1 MSVVSGGA
9 RAQTQACLS
18 GSQAFNHYFVFD
30 FSRFN
35 LVVYTCPFE
44 IFWNLLSYLWFCS
57 LQFCTCFIQHTHIPT
72 HFSHLFFSNL
82 SVFLC
87 LFFFKNVIFNTW
99 LVHCHLSSC
108 ILVKSLLFKFLEVYF
123 LSTLFLPDVTLK
135 AIREN
140 RVRKESLPW
149 RHLQYNSLENG
160 F

>member
-1 MSVVSGGA
+1 MSLVSGGA
-9 RAQTQACLS
+9 HVQTQARLP
-18 GSQAFNHYFVFD
+18 GSRAFNHCLCFD
-30 FSRFN
+30 FSGFD
-35 LVVYTCPFE
+35 LVVDTCPFG
-44 IFWNLLSYLWFCS
+44 IFWKLLSYLWFCS
-57 LQFCTCFIQHTHIPT
+57 LQFSTCFTQHIHT
-72 HFSHLFFSNL
+72 HFSHLFFSSL

-87 LFFFKNVIFNTW
+87 LCKKKKKKTVIFNTW

-123 LSTLFLPDVTLK
+123 LSTLFLIALK

-140 RVRKESLPW
+140 RVSKESLPW